1 MRWLLRFQTSSFSRC
16 SSQALEHAFSG
27 CSTVC
32 GIFPDQGLNLYLL
45 HWQVDSSPLRKPL
58 SSILQLR
65 KPRPGE
71 VTELDQC
78 EQRGEAAVAMETLP
92 AHLGTSSLVS
102 SVVLSDR
109 HLLDRKMPGKRGL
122 CLNHLLFLPQH
133 PPPNRYPINVN

>member
-1 MRWLLRFQTSSFSRC
+1 MCLFIPVMFVVHVWMLSPVSCDPIDCSLPGSFVQGILQSRILEWVAMPSSR
-16 SSQALEHAFSG
+16 
-27 CSTVC
+27 
-32 GIFPDQGLNLYLL
+32 GIFLNQGLNLYLL

-109 HLLDRKMPGKRGL
+109 HPAG
-122 CLNHLLFLPQH
+122 PQ
-133 PPPNRYPINVN
+133 NAWEAGIVS